1 VKLLRVPLKWVR
13 PVEGALAADSLLQS
27 PRRTSATVAALV
39 LSLALVVGQGGM
51 ARGSVESVG
60 EWVRDTL
67 NPDVFVTTSETFASR
82 DFHFPPSMQQE
93 LEATPGV
100 AEAQPVRSVRV
111 EYRGLPM
118 LIVAIEEA
126 KVAKRVRRH
135 VVEGDLATMNRLA
148 GEGKGVIIAEN
159 LAALLKLKV
168 GDTFELAAPTETLRL
183 PVVGVIRDL
192 SNQLGTL
199 FIDRKVFVRAFSDDS
214 VDVFRVYAKP
224 GVGGEELRRAIVE
237 RLGKQ
242 RHMLVMLNADVRKFI
257 AKVMDQWFG
266 MTYLQI
272 LVAVSVAVLGIV
284 NTLTVSITDRR
295 RELGVLRAVG
305 GLRTQIRQTVWME
318 AFTIGLIGVILGLAT
333 GAVNLYY
340 ELQVVQVDLT
350 GLAIDYRFPFGVA
363 ALLLPVILGAAL
375 ASAILPA
382 ETAVRSSLV
391 EALEYE

>member
-1 VKLLRVPLKWVR
+1 
-13 PVEGALAADSLLQS
+13 
-27 PRRTSATVAALV
+27 
-39 LSLALVVGQGGM
+39 
-51 ARGSVESVG
+51 
-60 EWVRDTL
+60 
-67 NPDVFVTTSETFASR
+67 VTTSETFASR

-118 LIVAIEEA
+118 LIVAIDEA

-148 GEGKGVIIAEN
+148 GEGKGVIVAEN

-168 GDTFELAAPTETLRL
+168 GDTFELAAPSETLRL